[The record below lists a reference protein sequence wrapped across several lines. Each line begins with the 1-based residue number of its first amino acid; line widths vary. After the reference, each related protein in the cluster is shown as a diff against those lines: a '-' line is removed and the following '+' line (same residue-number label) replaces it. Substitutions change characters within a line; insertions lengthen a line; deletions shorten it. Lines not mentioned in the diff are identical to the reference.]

1 MELDILKVIAKIAT
15 ALAGLSV
22 IAPNFSR
29 DWTPKKSAPSTPLHS
44 FVSRVKLSTREKG
57 AAVT

>member
-1 MELDILKVIAKIAT
+1 MQLDILMVIAEIAA

-29 DWTPKKSAPSTPLHS
+29 DWTPKKSAPFTPLHS
-44 FVSRVKLSTREKG
+44 FVMRVKLITREKG
-57 AAVT
+57 SAVT